1 MIQHNAS
8 PQIPSEGSP
17 PAARD
22 YGIDPYMAFVGAFLR
37 QAVTDAQR
45 APTVTEDWTESGSR
59 STPDIQG
66 EARAFLLDQSRLAP
80 WVELTG
86 ADVDVMQQTLLRA
99 AGLRRPA
106 GG

>member
-8 PQIPSEGSP
+8 PQLPAEEGP
-17 PAARD
+17 PAKRD
-22 YGIDPYMAFVGAFLR
+22 DNIEPYMAFVGAFLR

-45 APTVTEDWTESGSR
+45 ALK
-59 STPDIQG
+59 STGNGAEGDKRGAPDVQDD
-66 EARAFLLDQSRLAP
+66 AQAFLLDQSRLAP

-86 ADVDVMQQTLLRA
+86 ADVDAMQQTLLRA

-106 GG
+106 EG